1 LALDPAVAE
10 SDTPSHRRLRRLSR
24 VLSWLFT
31 ALLVLLALYLV
42 AGIVVVVFFSAHL
55 QMNAE
60 GATLLFGP
68 HGEIPPAT
76 PGMVR
81 FSDQP
86 VLTRL
91 AGTADLAIAQA
102 PFFFIFWHLRGLF
115 GLYAA
120 GTVFAKRNA
129 AHLKHVGYWLIAY
142 PIAKFASNLVFRAAG
157 GLDHAWFHPLTY
169 QAPIAGIIVVAIAL
183 VMEFG
188 HEIEQEKDS
197 FI

>member
-42 AGIVVVVFFSAHL
+42 AGIVVVVFFSAHV
-55 QMNAE
+55 QMNAQ

-86 VLTRL
+86 VAVATLNLFCKNYSSSILLLCMLSPIFFYRSFIATFSLL
-91 AGTADLAIAQA
+91 AFPEIHPCAAILRQLLQA
-102 PFFFIFWHLRGLF
+102 IDAIFFFFSSLYFSFLFCIFIFPFF
-115 GLYAA
+115 
-120 GTVFAKRNA
+120 
-129 AHLKHVGYWLIAY
+129 
-142 PIAKFASNLVFRAAG
+142 
-157 GLDHAWFHPLTY
+157 
-169 QAPIAGIIVVAIAL
+169 
-183 VMEFG
+183 
-188 HEIEQEKDS
+188 
-197 FI
+197 